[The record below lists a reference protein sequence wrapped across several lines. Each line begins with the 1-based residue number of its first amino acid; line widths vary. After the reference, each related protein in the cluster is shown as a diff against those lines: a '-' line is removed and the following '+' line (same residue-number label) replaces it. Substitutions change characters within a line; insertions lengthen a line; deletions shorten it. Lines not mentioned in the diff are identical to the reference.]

1 MIAAVF
7 LLASADSASSRSASN
22 FVPHQMDM
30 ILYGAAYYTEY
41 MPYERLEKDMELMQ
55 QAGLTVVRVG
65 ETSWGLREPADGQ
78 FEFAWMD
85 RVVERMHK
93 ADIRVIVGTSTYSIP
108 AWLCK

>member
-30 ILYGAAYYTEY
+30 ILYGTAYYTGY

-65 ETSWGLREPADGQ
+65 ETSWGLREPAEGQ
-78 FEFAWMD
+78 IEFAWMD
-85 RVVERMHK
+85 RVTQRTHQAE
-93 ADIRVIVGTSTYSIP
+93 IRVIMGTSTYPIP
-108 AWLCK
+108 G